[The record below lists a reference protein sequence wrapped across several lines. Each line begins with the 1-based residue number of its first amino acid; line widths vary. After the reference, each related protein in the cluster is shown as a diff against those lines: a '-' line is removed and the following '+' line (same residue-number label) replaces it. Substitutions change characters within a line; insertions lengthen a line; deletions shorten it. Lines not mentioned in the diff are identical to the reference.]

1 VTPTSKKSWLC
12 SRRAFLGGL
21 GAVGFTHLTG
31 RPAQAQLGARKR
43 FVVFYSPEGMWGG
56 ADRPAA
62 GGSSLGS
69 IFNPMDP
76 FKSRI
81 TALDGMDL
89 QTGVADKPGVDE
101 HHRLPHLLG
110 CTKMVNGTTGGGP
123 TIDQKIAK
131 AIGTGTTFES
141 LQFGVQIVYTDGSG
155 RLIWK
160 ARGEQLP
167 PMEDPW
173 QAYTRI
179 FGNGMMT
186 PQPAPGMPVPA
197 KFDLRKSALDYS
209 LAEIASVQPRLGASD
224 RKRVESYQDSLRDI
238 EKRLTGMGGG
248 GGGGGGQPVGAC
260 MPPGVGAP
268 MDVKAKAN
276 FPMVSKLQMDLM
288 SAALACGATNV
299 ATLQHGN
306 SVDQCTYPWLGIR
319 KTGHDLS
326 HGTSHADQPKVYK
339 WYAEQFAYLLG
350 KLDAVK
356 EGGGSMLDNT
366 VVLWI
371 MEFGDSYGHRLRNLL
386 WFVAGNAGGF
396 LKQGQVLKF
405 GGSSVSDLHA
415 TLQNAF
421 GIKEQT
427 FGDAEFCKGPIAGMI
442 A

>member
-1 VTPTSKKSWLC
+1 VTPAKKQSWLC

-21 GAVGFTHLTG
+21 GAVGFTHLTS
-31 RPAQAQLGARKR
+31 RPAHAQLGTRKR

-56 ADRPAA
+56 ADRPSA
-62 GGSSLGS
+62 GGTSLGS
-69 IFNPMDP
+69 IFSPMDP
-76 FKSRI
+76 FRSKI
-81 TALDGMDL
+81 IALDGMDL
-89 QTGVADKPGVDE
+89 QSGVADRPGVDE

-110 CTKMVNGTTGGGP
+110 CTKMVNGVTGGGP
-123 TIDQKIAK
+123 TLDQKIAK
-131 AIGTGTTFES
+131 VIGAGSTFES

-167 PMEDPW
+167 SMEDPW
-173 QAYTRI
+173 AAYNRI
-179 FGNGMMT
+179 FGNGMMAPPT
-186 PQPAPGMPVPA
+186 GGPPAPA

-209 LAEIASVQPRLGASD
+209 LGEIASVQQRLGASD

-238 EKRLTGMGGG
+238 ERRLTGLGGG
-248 GGGGGGQPVGAC
+248 GTGGGGVAAC
-260 MPPGVGAP
+260 TPPGVGTP
-268 MDVKAKAN
+268 MDIKAKAN
-276 FPMVSKLQMDLM
+276 FPMISKLQMDLM
-288 SAALACGATNV
+288 ATALQCGATNV
-299 ATLQHGN
+299 ASLQHGN

-319 KTGHDLS
+319 RSGHDLS

-350 KLDAVK
+350 KLEAVK
-356 EGGGSMLDNT
+356 EGTGTMLDNT
-366 VVLWI
+366 IVLWI
-371 MEFGDSYGHRLRNLL
+371 MEFGDSYGHRLRNLM

-405 GGSSVSDLHA
+405 PGRSVSDLHA

-427 FGDAEFCKGPIAGMI
+427 FGDAAYCTGPVAGMI